1 MSNSEPVQEAKDERV
16 GPRST
21 VRRCGW
27 LSRTKGEQLLDC
39 IVLDESKRGARLEV
53 NRPSEIPDNFYI
65 YMTLESTSRRQCR
78 VAWRSDKQI
87 GVEYLD

>member
-1 MSNSEPVQEAKDERV
+1 MFQRSILHTSIEPVH
-16 GPRST
+16 RSN
-21 VRRCGW
+21 R
-27 LSRTKGEQLLDC
+27 KC
-39 IVLDESKRGARLEV
+39 IVLDESEKGARLEV

-78 VAWRSDKQI
+78 VAWRSDKQM

>member
-1 MSNSEPVQEAKDERV
+1 MSGSEPVQEAKDERV
-16 GPRST
+16 GPRKT

-27 LSRTKGEQLLDC
+27 LSRTKGEQLQEC
-39 IVLDESKRGARLEV
+39 IVLDESEKGARLEV